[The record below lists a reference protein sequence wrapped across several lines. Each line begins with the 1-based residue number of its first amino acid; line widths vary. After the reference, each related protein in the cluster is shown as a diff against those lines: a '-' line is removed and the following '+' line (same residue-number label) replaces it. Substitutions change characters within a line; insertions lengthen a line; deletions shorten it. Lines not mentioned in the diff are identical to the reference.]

1 MKPYWAVPF
10 CSWGATTIFKISPF
24 QTLYRLYPVVL
35 LFFLTDQLQAVRFL
49 SARRPR
55 CNRARHRVAA
65 DHPPGPSPRSGR
77 SFRPNFGQT
86 FRRRACR
93 RPGPGL
99 AGRTAAAAAS
109 APRKASDFR
118 LTSVLQTRPPAPELY
133 LRGKRKAKRS
143 ATVWPTRRSPP
154 DCSGLPCADHHP
166 LGSGSLALLGLRII

>member
-1 MKPYWAVPF
+1 MNPYRAVPF
-10 CSWGATTIFKISPF
+10 RSCGATTIFKISPF

-35 LFFLTDQLQAVRFL
+35 LFFSTDQLQVVRFL

-55 CNRARHRVAA
+55 CNRDLHRVAD
-65 DHPPGPSPRSGR
+65 DHPPGQSPRSGR
-77 SFRPNFGQT
+77 SFRPNFGRT
-86 FRRRACR
+86 FRRRACH

-99 AGRTAAAAAS
+99 AGRTAAAAS

-118 LTSVLQTRPPAPELY
+118 PTSVFRTRPPAPELY

-166 LGSGSLALLGLRII
+166 LGSGRLALLGLRII